1 MAKISVRPV
10 KQIDVLTRWVTT
22 NIKPVRIINTTEILA
37 AEAGGHR
44 VGDGPQLPGGRRVRQ
59 DLQGAVRRRAAGKE
73 AAGCHQGAAG
83 RRTNQEGKE

>member
-22 NIKPVRIINTTEILA
+22 NIKPVRIINSTEILA

-44 VGDGPQLPGGRRVRQ
+44 VGDGPQLPGGWRVRQ
-59 DLQGAVRRRAAGKE
+59 DLQGAVRRHAAGQE
-73 AAGCHQGAAG
+73 AAGRHQGPEG
-83 RRTNQEGKE
+83 QRTNQEGEE